1 MGSGLMAL
9 DTGAIPDDLGTQ
21 PQWGDPAPSIDD
33 YPTLGAGLRAIRE
46 ASGRSLIDY
55 SVKTRV
61 HTRLLRA
68 LEEGDFSALPS
79 RVFAIGYVRAYANAL
94 GLDEQSAIERFKR
107 ESPDSSVP
115 LQAPV
120 GIAFQDVRRYS
131 PRLIGG
137 VVTLALAV
145 VAWNVFQHLNLK
157 HAPAP
162 SDISEV
168 PKAWAQARLP
178 GENLLSV
185 GAPLPAPA
193 DQTTPALYI
202 TPGLEAQLTGMD
214 PADPAAVA
222 AAAASAGP
230 VQAAFNPRGTVYGAP
245 ATASQVVIQ
254 AKEAGLL
261 VVTQGEGQALFA
273 RQLVAG
279 EAWRAPLGL
288 SATIDVSE
296 PAAFNV
302 YLNGEYAGPLPAK
315 VSPLGQLNA
324 RAAAMARQT
333 AAQAEAAQAAAARAA
348 AARASAVQSSAS
360 SPSPAATQPPVPPAP
375 ASAPAVAAQ

>member
-1 MGSGLMAL
+1 MAL
-9 DTGAIPDDLGTQ
+9 ETGVAPDEFEDRPEEKDAASLF
-21 PQWGDPAPSIDD
+21 DEA
-33 YPTLGAGLRAIRE
+33 PTLGAVLRAVRE
-46 ASGRSLIDY
+46 SLGRSLVDC

-79 RVFAIGYVRAYANAL
+79 RVFSIGYVRAYANAL
-94 GLDEQSAIERFKR
+94 GLDEQTAIERFKR

-115 LQAPV
+115 LQAPI

-131 PRLIGG
+131 PRLVGA
-137 VVTLALAV
+137 VAALALAV

-157 HAPAP
+157 HASAP
-162 SDISEV
+162 SDIAEV
-168 PKAWAQARLP
+168 PKTWAQARLP
-178 GENLLSV
+178 GENLISV

-214 PADPAAVA
+214 PADPAAVAA

-348 AARASAVQSSAS
+348 AARASAAQSSAS
-360 SPSPAATQPPVPPAP
+360 SPSPAATQPPVPAAS